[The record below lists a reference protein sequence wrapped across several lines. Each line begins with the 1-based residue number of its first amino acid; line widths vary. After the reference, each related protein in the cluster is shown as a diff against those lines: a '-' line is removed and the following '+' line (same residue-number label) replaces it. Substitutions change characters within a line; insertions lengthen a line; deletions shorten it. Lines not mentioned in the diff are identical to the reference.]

1 VTQQQCY
8 WPGMLKM
15 CTFGCDVRFAS
26 CPGCVQYLWSPLPL
40 VTSPSVQTASSSHM
54 TEANPEP
61 QALHASGQHTTST
74 APLRG
79 GTSAELPSDA
89 ARKEASSI
97 RAESARNA
105 SPTRADTT
113 VGKTLLCTACR
124 CAKEVAGYSGK
135 CHCRR
140 HCHCHCH

>member
-1 VTQQQCY
+1 
-8 WPGMLKM
+8 M
-15 CTFGCDVRFAS
+15 CTFRCDVRFAS

-40 VTSPSVQTASSSHM
+40 VTSPSAQTASGSHM

-61 QALHASGQHTTST
+61 QAVHASGQHTTST

-97 RAESARNA
+97 RAESTRNA

-113 VGKTLLCTACR
+113 VGKTLHVR
-124 CAKEVAGYSGK
+124 VQ
-135 CHCRR
+135 RR
-140 HCHCHCH
+140 WQGTVESAVVVVVVIVIVIAIDTVV